1 MVENEENQIAVL
13 NNPKLPNN
21 LSYITNTKDVYV
33 NLFKITL
40 KKNLT
45 LYEYPFKITPEID
58 KANELL
64 KNKIFK
70 RGYKKFRAV
79 YDECFQSGDF
89 IYSMKEVKEQN
100 SFKVTLYMGEKYEY
114 TVDVLPFQ
122 QQTVIELSNVEND
135 PKTKQSIELM
145 IKDILHSNPN
155 LDFYR
160 NLFVN
165 HKDKKTISVDK
176 IQVNF
181 YPGFTTSFMLTEK
194 GSFLNVTLKNKIL
207 STETILDY
215 LNKEHYKDTKNQKRI
230 KENLIGRS
238 FKVSYAKRNY
248 IINDITFEK
257 TVGKTEFKYD
267 GKNIKLFNYYK
278 KAYNIEIKNLDQ
290 PLIIVIRKD
299 PQDNETSLYFVP
311 ELCHL
316 GGLDDSAIKNGKFMK
331 ELAMYTKLIPAER
344 VKKTNQFLDLLE
356 SSEKKTGKDGKLLS
370 SAKDKTEYY
379 GFDIQPVKENF
390 TACYMEQPMLLAGK
404 NKPIKMNEKVFQILN
419 PIQMKDWLF
428 LYEKHNYNDADN
440 FWNNL
445 QKASKGYGIKISEPE
460 WVEMGDRSNN
470 YEDWTETVNDY
481 MKKYKYQFVLFFLDR
496 NDFIYKNLK
505 KHSLSEKGYISQ
517 VVKVFSV
524 RKNTLSVC
532 SKILIQLN
540 NKLGGETYRVD
551 FKKTINKLNIMAV
564 GVDSSHVPGMR
575 TGVGMCA
582 TINNIFTEM
591 YNSEQIIAEKK
602 NKEQLQYCVS
612 KFLEDAVKVYVKK
625 VGSIDGIVIYRQG
638 VSLQQKEFLEEEEKQ
653 IDLFCKKN
661 KIRYYYILV
670 NTKSTYKFFETDKNQ
685 TKFAN
690 PAPGFLM
697 FKEVTNPNLFEFYM
711 QPQQVTGGS
720 ATPTCYNVHCGDL
733 NQPEMIM
740 YLTYGLCQMYANWQG
755 PVRIPNVLKNAEKLS
770 KMTAKYTRSNLHQN
784 LILGQSYL

>member
-1 MVENEENQIAVL
+1 MVETEESQIAVL
-13 NNPKLPNN
+13 GNPNLSKN
-21 LSYITNTKDVYV
+21 LSYITNTKEVYV

-70 RGYKKFRAV
+70 RGYRKFRAV

-89 IYSMKEVKEQN
+89 IYSMKEIKTQN
-100 SFKVTLYMGEKYEY
+100 TFTVILYMGEKYEY

-122 QQTVIELSNVEND
+122 QQTVIDLTNVDKD

-155 LDFYR
+155 LDFYK

-165 HKDKKTISVDK
+165 HNDRKTIKVDK

-215 LNKEHYKDTKNQKRI
+215 LNKERYTDKRNQKKI

-257 TVGKTEFKYD
+257 TVKTMEFPFE
-267 GKNIKLFNYYK
+267 GKNISLFNYYK
-278 KAYNIEIKNLDQ
+278 KHYNITIENLDQ
-290 PLIIVIRKD
+290 PLIMVIRKD
-299 PQDNETSLYFVP
+299 PQDNETTLYFVP

-316 GGLDDSAIKNGKFMK
+316 GGLDDTAIKNGKFMK

-344 VKKTNQFLDLLE
+344 VKKTNQFLNLLE
-356 SSEKKTGKDGKLLS
+356 STEKKKGKDGKSLP
-370 SAKDKTEYY
+370 SAKEKTEYY
-379 GFDIQPVKENF
+379 GFDIEPVKENF
-390 TACYMEQPMLLAGK
+390 TACYMTQPMLIAGK
-404 NKPIKMNEKVFQILN
+404 NKPIKMNDKVFQILK
-419 PIQMKDWLF
+419 PIAMEDWLF

-460 WVEMGDRSNN
+460 WVEMNDRSNN
-470 YEDWTETVNDY
+470 AEDWTETVNDY
-481 MKKYKYQFVLFFLDR
+481 MKKNKYQFVLFFLDR

-517 VVKVFSV
+517 VVKTFSI

-551 FKKTINKLNIMAV
+551 FKKIINKLNIMAV
-564 GVDSSHVPGMR
+564 GVDSSHIPGKR
-575 TGVGMCA
+575 TGVAMTA
-582 TINNIFTEM
+582 TINNNFTEM
-591 YNSEQIIAEKK
+591 YNGEEIIEEK
-602 NKEQLQYCVS
+602 NKEQLQFCVA
-612 KFLEDAVKVYVKK
+612 KFLKDAVKVFVKK

-638 VSLQQKEFLEEEEKQ
+638 VSLQQKDFLENEEKQ
-653 IDLFCKKN
+653 IDLFCKDN

-755 PVRIPNVLKNAEKLS
+755 PVRIPNVIKNAEKLS
-770 KMTAKYTRSNLHQN
+770 KMTAKYTKDTLHQN

>member
-1 MVENEENQIAVL
+1 MVESEETQIAVL
-13 NNPKLPNN
+13 KNPKLPNN

-70 RGYKKFRAV
+70 RGYRKFRAV

-89 IYSMKEVKEQN
+89 IYSMKEIKTQN
-100 SFKVTLYMGEKYEY
+100 TFTVILYMGEKYEY

-122 QQTVIELSNVEND
+122 QQTVIDLTNVDKD

-155 LDFYR
+155 LDFYK

-165 HKDKKTISVDK
+165 HNDKKTIKVDK

-215 LNKEHYKDTKNQKRI
+215 LNKERYTDKRNQKKI

-257 TVGKTEFKYD
+257 TVKTMEFPFE
-267 GKNIKLFNYYK
+267 GKNISLFNYYK
-278 KAYNIEIKNLDQ
+278 KHYNITIENLDQ
-290 PLIIVIRKD
+290 PLIMVIRKD
-299 PQDNETSLYFVP
+299 PQDNETTLYFVP

-316 GGLDDSAIKNGKFMK
+316 GGLDDTAIKNGKFMK

-344 VKKTNQFLDLLE
+344 VKKTNQFLNLLE
-356 SSEKKTGKDGKLLS
+356 STEKKKGKDGKSLP
-370 SAKDKTEYY
+370 SAKEKTEYY
-379 GFDIQPVKENF
+379 GFDIEPVKDNF
-390 TACYMEQPMLLAGK
+390 TACYMTQPMLIAGK
-404 NKPIKMNEKVFQILN
+404 NKPIKMNDKVFQILK
-419 PIQMKDWLF
+419 PIAMEDWLF

-460 WVEMGDRSNN
+460 WVEMNDRSNN
-470 YEDWTETVNDY
+470 AEDWTETVNDY
-481 MKKYKYQFVLFFLDR
+481 MKKNKYQFVLFFLDR

-505 KHSLSEKGYISQ
+505 KHSLSQKGYISQ
-517 VVKVFSV
+517 VVKTFSI

-551 FKKTINKLNIMAV
+551 FKKIINKLNIMAV
-564 GVDSSHVPGMR
+564 GVDSSHIPGKR
-575 TGVGMCA
+575 TGVAMTA
-582 TINNIFTEM
+582 TINNNFTEM
-591 YNSEQIIAEKK
+591 YNGEEIIEEK
-602 NKEQLQYCVS
+602 NKEQLQFCVA
-612 KFLEDAVKVYVKK
+612 KFLKDAVKVFVKK

-638 VSLQQKEFLEEEEKQ
+638 VSLQQKDFLENEEKQ
-653 IDLFCKKN
+653 IDLFCKDN

-755 PVRIPNVLKNAEKLS
+755 PVRIPNVIKNAEKLS
-770 KMTAKYTRSNLHQN
+770 KMTAKYTKDTLHQN

>member
-1 MVENEENQIAVL
+1 MVESEENQIAVL
-13 NNPKLPNN
+13 GNPNLSNN
-21 LSYITNTKDVYV
+21 LSYITNTKEVYV

-70 RGYKKFRAV
+70 RGYRKFRAV

-89 IYSMKEVKEQN
+89 IYSMKEIKTQN
-100 SFKVTLYMGEKYEY
+100 TFTVILYMGEKYEY

-122 QQTVIELSNVEND
+122 QQTVIDLTNVDKD

-155 LDFYR
+155 LDFYK

-165 HKDKKTISVDK
+165 HNDKKTIKVDK

-215 LNKEHYKDTKNQKRI
+215 LNKERYTDKRNQKKI

-257 TVGKTEFKYD
+257 TVKTMEFPFE
-267 GKNIKLFNYYK
+267 GKNISLFNYYK
-278 KAYNIEIKNLDQ
+278 KHYNITIENLDQ
-290 PLIIVIRKD
+290 PLIMVIRKD
-299 PQDNETSLYFVP
+299 PQDNETTLYFVP

-316 GGLDDSAIKNGKFMK
+316 GGLDDTAIKNGKFMK

-344 VKKTNQFLDLLE
+344 VKKTNQFLNLLE
-356 SSEKKTGKDGKLLS
+356 STEKKKGKDGKSLP
-370 SAKDKTEYY
+370 SAKEKTEYY
-379 GFDIQPVKENF
+379 GFDIEPVKENF
-390 TACYMEQPMLLAGK
+390 TACYMTQPMLIAGK
-404 NKPIKMNEKVFQILN
+404 NKPIKMNDKVFQILK
-419 PIQMKDWLF
+419 PIAMEDWLF

-460 WVEMGDRSNN
+460 WVEMNDKSNN
-470 YEDWTETVNDY
+470 AEDWTETVNDY
-481 MKKYKYQFVLFFLDR
+481 MKKNKYQFVLFFLDR

-517 VVKVFSV
+517 VVKTFSI

-551 FKKTINKLNIMAV
+551 FKKIINKLNIMAV
-564 GVDSSHVPGMR
+564 GVDSSHIPGKR
-575 TGVGMCA
+575 TGVAMTA
-582 TINNIFTEM
+582 TINNNFTEM
-591 YNSEQIIAEKK
+591 YNGEEIIEEK
-602 NKEQLQYCVS
+602 NKEQLQFCVA
-612 KFLEDAVKVYVKK
+612 KFLKDAVKVFVKK

-638 VSLQQKEFLEEEEKQ
+638 VSLQQKDFLENEEKQ
-653 IDLFCKKN
+653 IDLFCKDN

-755 PVRIPNVLKNAEKLS
+755 PVRIPNVIKNAEKLS
-770 KMTAKYTRSNLHQN
+770 KMTAKYTKDTLHQN

>member
-1 MVENEENQIAVL
+1 MVESEESQIAVL
-13 NNPKLPNN
+13 GNPNLSNN
-21 LSYITNTKDVYV
+21 LSYITNTKEVYV

-70 RGYKKFRAV
+70 RGYRKFRAV

-89 IYSMKEVKEQN
+89 IYSMKEIKTQN
-100 SFKVTLYMGEKYEY
+100 TFTVILYMGEKYEY

-122 QQTVIELSNVEND
+122 QQTVIDLTNVDKD

-155 LDFYR
+155 LDFYK

-165 HKDKKTISVDK
+165 HNDKKTIKVDK

-215 LNKEHYKDTKNQKRI
+215 LNKERYTDKRNQKKI

-257 TVGKTEFKYD
+257 TVKTMEFPFE
-267 GKNIKLFNYYK
+267 GKNITLFNYYK
-278 KAYNIEIKNLDQ
+278 KHYNITIENLDQ
-290 PLIIVIRKD
+290 PLIMVIRKD
-299 PQDNETSLYFVP
+299 PQDNETTLYFVP

-316 GGLDDSAIKNGKFMK
+316 GGLDDTAIKNGKFMK

-344 VKKTNQFLDLLE
+344 VKKTNQFLNLLE
-356 SSEKKTGKDGKLLS
+356 STEKKKGKDGKSLP
-370 SAKDKTEYY
+370 SAKEKTEYY
-379 GFDIQPVKENF
+379 GFDIEPVKENF
-390 TACYMEQPMLLAGK
+390 TACYMTQPMLIAGK
-404 NKPIKMNEKVFQILN
+404 NKPIKMNDKVFQILK
-419 PIQMKDWLF
+419 PIAMEDWLF

-460 WVEMGDRSNN
+460 WVEMNDRSNN
-470 YEDWTETVNDY
+470 AEDWTETVNDY
-481 MKKYKYQFVLFFLDR
+481 MKKNKYQFVLFFLDR

-505 KHSLSEKGYISQ
+505 KHSLSQKGYISQ
-517 VVKVFSV
+517 VVKTFSI

-551 FKKTINKLNIMAV
+551 FKKIINKLNIMAV
-564 GVDSSHVPGMR
+564 GVDSSHIPGKR
-575 TGVGMCA
+575 TGVAMTA
-582 TINNIFTEM
+582 TINNNFTEM
-591 YNSEQIIAEKK
+591 YNGEEIIEEK
-602 NKEQLQYCVS
+602 NKEQLQFCVA
-612 KFLEDAVKVYVKK
+612 KFLKDAVKVFVKK

-638 VSLQQKEFLEEEEKQ
+638 VSLQQKDFLENEEKQ
-653 IDLFCKKN
+653 IDLFCKDN

-740 YLTYGLCQMYANWQG
+740 YLTYGLCQMYANWQD
-755 PVRIPNVLKNAEKLS
+755 PVRIPNVIKNAEKLS
-770 KMTAKYTRSNLHQN
+770 KMTAKYTKDTLHQN

>member
-1 MVENEENQIAVL
+1 MVESEENQIAVL
-13 NNPKLPNN
+13 GNPNLSNN
-21 LSYITNTKDVYV
+21 LSYITNTKEVYV

-70 RGYKKFRAV
+70 RGYRKFRAV

-89 IYSMKEVKEQN
+89 IYSMKEIKTQN
-100 SFKVTLYMGEKYEY
+100 TFTVILYMGEKYEY

-122 QQTVIELSNVEND
+122 QQTVIDLTNVDKD

-155 LDFYR
+155 LDFYK

-165 HKDKKTISVDK
+165 HNDKKTIKVDK

-215 LNKEHYKDTKNQKRI
+215 LNKERYTDKRNQKKI

-257 TVGKTEFKYD
+257 TVKTMEFPFE
-267 GKNIKLFNYYK
+267 GKNISLFNYYK
-278 KAYNIEIKNLDQ
+278 KHYNITIENLDQ
-290 PLIIVIRKD
+290 PLIMVIRKD
-299 PQDNETSLYFVP
+299 PQDNETTLYFVP

-316 GGLDDSAIKNGKFMK
+316 GGLDDTAIKNGKFMK

-344 VKKTNQFLDLLE
+344 VKKTNQFLNLLE
-356 SSEKKTGKDGKLLS
+356 STEKKKGKDGKSLP
-370 SAKDKTEYY
+370 SAKEKTEYY
-379 GFDIQPVKENF
+379 GFDIEPVKENF
-390 TACYMEQPMLLAGK
+390 TACYMTQPMLIAGK
-404 NKPIKMNEKVFQILN
+404 NKPIKMNDKVFQILK
-419 PIQMKDWLF
+419 PIAMEDWLF

-460 WVEMGDRSNN
+460 WVEMNDRSNN
-470 YEDWTETVNDY
+470 AEDWTETVNDY
-481 MKKYKYQFVLFFLDR
+481 MKKNKYQFVLFFLDR

-505 KHSLSEKGYISQ
+505 KHSLSQKGYISQ
-517 VVKVFSV
+517 VVKTFSI

-551 FKKTINKLNIMAV
+551 FKKIINKLNIMAV
-564 GVDSSHVPGMR
+564 GVDSSHIPGKR
-575 TGVGMCA
+575 TGVAMTA
-582 TINNIFTEM
+582 TINNNFTEM
-591 YNSEQIIAEKK
+591 YNGEEIIEEK
-602 NKEQLQYCVS
+602 NKEQLQFCVA
-612 KFLEDAVKVYVKK
+612 KFLKDAVKVFVKK

-638 VSLQQKEFLEEEEKQ
+638 VSLQQKDFLENEEKQ
-653 IDLFCKKN
+653 IDLFCKDN

-755 PVRIPNVLKNAEKLS
+755 PVRIPNVIKNAEKLS
-770 KMTAKYTRSNLHQN
+770 KMTAKYTKDTLHQN

>member
-1 MVENEENQIAVL
+1 
-13 NNPKLPNN
+13 
-21 LSYITNTKDVYV
+21 
-33 NLFKITL
+33 
-40 KKNLT
+40 
-45 LYEYPFKITPEID
+45 
-58 KANELL
+58 
-64 KNKIFK
+64 
-70 RGYKKFRAV
+70 
-79 YDECFQSGDF
+79 
-89 IYSMKEVKEQN
+89 
-100 SFKVTLYMGEKYEY
+100 
-114 TVDVLPFQ
+114 
-122 QQTVIELSNVEND
+122 
-135 PKTKQSIELM
+135 
-145 IKDILHSNPN
+145 
-155 LDFYR
+155 
-160 NLFVN
+160 
-165 HKDKKTISVDK
+165 
-176 IQVNF
+176 
-181 YPGFTTSFMLTEK
+181 
-194 GSFLNVTLKNKIL
+194 
-207 STETILDY
+207 
-215 LNKEHYKDTKNQKRI
+215 
-230 KENLIGRS
+230 
-238 FKVSYAKRNY
+238 
-248 IINDITFEK
+248 
-257 TVGKTEFKYD
+257 
-267 GKNIKLFNYYK
+267 
-278 KAYNIEIKNLDQ
+278 
-290 PLIIVIRKD
+290 
-299 PQDNETSLYFVP
+299 
-311 ELCHL
+311 
-316 GGLDDSAIKNGKFMK
+316 
-331 ELAMYTKLIPAER
+331 
-344 VKKTNQFLDLLE
+344 
-356 SSEKKTGKDGKLLS
+356 
-370 SAKDKTEYY
+370 
-379 GFDIQPVKENF
+379 
-390 TACYMEQPMLLAGK
+390 
-404 NKPIKMNEKVFQILN
+404 
-419 PIQMKDWLF
+419 MKDWIF
-428 LYEKHNYNDADN
+428 LYEKHNYNDAEN

-445 QKASKGYGIKISEPE
+445 LKASKGYGIQISEPE
-460 WVEMGDRSNN
+460 WVEMNDRSNN
-470 YEDWTETVNDY
+470 FRDWTDTVDDY
-481 MKKYKYQFVLFFLDR
+481 MQKYKYQFVLFFLDR
-496 NDFIYKNLK
+496 NDKIYKDLK

-591 YNSEQIIAEKK
+591 YNSEQIIDEKK

>member
-1 MVENEENQIAVL
+1 MVESEESQIAVL
-13 NNPKLPNN
+13 GNPNLSNN
-21 LSYITNTKDVYV
+21 LSYITNTKEVYV

-70 RGYKKFRAV
+70 RGYRKFRAV

-89 IYSMKEVKEQN
+89 IYSMKEIKTQN
-100 SFKVTLYMGEKYEY
+100 TFTVILYMGEKYEY

-122 QQTVIELSNVEND
+122 QQTVIDLTNVDKD

-155 LDFYR
+155 LDFYK

-165 HKDKKTISVDK
+165 HNDKKTIKVDK

-215 LNKEHYKDTKNQKRI
+215 LNKERYTDKRNQKKI

-257 TVGKTEFKYD
+257 TVKTMEFPFE
-267 GKNIKLFNYYK
+267 GKNISLFNYYK
-278 KAYNIEIKNLDQ
+278 KHYNITIENLDQ
-290 PLIIVIRKD
+290 PLIMVIRKD
-299 PQDNETSLYFVP
+299 PQDNETTLYFVP

-316 GGLDDSAIKNGKFMK
+316 GGLDDTAIKNGKFMK

-344 VKKTNQFLDLLE
+344 VKKTNQFLNLLE
-356 SSEKKTGKDGKLLS
+356 STEKKKGKDGKSLP
-370 SAKDKTEYY
+370 SAKEKTEYY
-379 GFDIQPVKENF
+379 GFDIEPVKENF
-390 TACYMEQPMLLAGK
+390 TACYMTQPMLIAGK
-404 NKPIKMNEKVFQILN
+404 NKPIKMNDKVFQILK
-419 PIQMKDWLF
+419 PIAMEDWLF

-460 WVEMGDRSNN
+460 WVEMNDRSNN
-470 YEDWTETVNDY
+470 AEDWTETVNDY
-481 MKKYKYQFVLFFLDR
+481 MKKNKYQFVLFFLDR

-505 KHSLSEKGYISQ
+505 KHSLSQKGYISQ
-517 VVKVFSV
+517 VVKTFSI

-551 FKKTINKLNIMAV
+551 FKKIINKLNIMAV
-564 GVDSSHVPGMR
+564 GVDSSHIPGKR
-575 TGVGMCA
+575 TGVAMTA
-582 TINNIFTEM
+582 TINNNFTEM
-591 YNSEQIIAEKK
+591 YNGEEIIEEK
-602 NKEQLQYCVS
+602 NKEQLQFCVA
-612 KFLEDAVKVYVKK
+612 KFLKDAVKVFVKK

-638 VSLQQKEFLEEEEKQ
+638 VSLQQKDFLENEEKQ
-653 IDLFCKKN
+653 IDLFCKDN

-755 PVRIPNVLKNAEKLS
+755 PVRIPNVIKNAEKLS
-770 KMTAKYTRSNLHQN
+770 KMTAKYTKDTLHQN

>member
-1 MVENEENQIAVL
+1 MVETEESQIAVL
-13 NNPKLPNN
+13 GNPNLSNN
-21 LSYITNTKDVYV
+21 LSYITNTKEVYV

-70 RGYKKFRAV
+70 RGYRKFRAV

-89 IYSMKEVKEQN
+89 IYSMKEIKTQN
-100 SFKVTLYMGEKYEY
+100 TFTVILYMGEKYEY

-122 QQTVIELSNVEND
+122 QQTVIDLTNVDKD

-155 LDFYR
+155 LDFYK

-165 HKDKKTISVDK
+165 HNDKKTIKVDK

-215 LNKEHYKDTKNQKRI
+215 LNKERYTDKRNQKKI

-257 TVGKTEFKYD
+257 TVKTMEFPFE
-267 GKNIKLFNYYK
+267 GKNISLFNYYK
-278 KAYNIEIKNLDQ
+278 KHYNITIENLDQ
-290 PLIIVIRKD
+290 PLIMVIRKD
-299 PQDNETSLYFVP
+299 PQDNETTLYFVP

-316 GGLDDSAIKNGKFMK
+316 GGLDDTAIKNGKFMK

-356 SSEKKTGKDGKLLS
+356 STEKKKGKDGKSLP
-370 SAKDKTEYY
+370 SAKEKTEYY
-379 GFDIQPVKENF
+379 GFDIEPVKENF
-390 TACYMEQPMLLAGK
+390 TACYMTQPMLIAGK
-404 NKPIKMNEKVFQILN
+404 NKPIKMNDKVFQILK
-419 PIQMKDWLF
+419 PIAMEDWLF

-460 WVEMGDRSNN
+460 WVEMNDRSNN
-470 YEDWTETVNDY
+470 AEDWTETVNDY
-481 MKKYKYQFVLFFLDR
+481 MKKNKYQFVLFFLDR

-505 KHSLSEKGYISQ
+505 KHSLSQKGYISQ
-517 VVKVFSV
+517 VVKTFSI

-551 FKKTINKLNIMAV
+551 FKKIINKLNIMAV
-564 GVDSSHVPGMR
+564 GVDSSHIPGKR
-575 TGVGMCA
+575 TGVAMTA
-582 TINNIFTEM
+582 TINNNFTEM
-591 YNSEQIIAEKK
+591 YNGEEIIEEK
-602 NKEQLQYCVS
+602 NKEQLQFCVA
-612 KFLEDAVKVYVKK
+612 KFLKDAVKVFVKK

-638 VSLQQKEFLEEEEKQ
+638 VSLQQKDFLETEEKH
-653 IDLFCKKN
+653 IDLFCKDN

-755 PVRIPNVLKNAEKLS
+755 PVRIPNVIKNAEKLS
-770 KMTAKYTRSNLHQN
+770 KMTAKYTKDALHQN

>member
-1 MVENEENQIAVL
+1 MVEEEQQQIAVL
-13 NNPKLPNN
+13 GNPNLPNN

-70 RGYKKFRAV
+70 RGYRKFRAV

-89 IYSMKEVKEQN
+89 IYSMKEIKTQN
-100 SFKVTLYMGEKYEY
+100 SFTVVLYMGEKYEY

-122 QQTVIELSNVEND
+122 QQTVIDLSNVEKD

-155 LDFYR
+155 LDFYK

-165 HKDKKTISVDK
+165 HNDRKTIKVDK

-215 LNKEHYKDTKNQKRI
+215 LNNERYKDSRNQKKIR
-230 KENLIGRS
+230 ENLVGRS

-257 TVGKTEFKYD
+257 TARTMEFPYEGKKISL
-267 GKNIKLFNYYK
+267 NNYYK
-278 KAYNIEIKNLDQ
+278 KHYNITIQNLDQ
-290 PLIIVIRKD
+290 PLIMVIRKD
-299 PQDNETSLYFVP
+299 PQDNETTLYFVP

-331 ELAMYTKLIPAER
+331 ELAMYTKLVPAER
-344 VKKTNQFLDLLE
+344 VKKTNQFLNLLE
-356 SSEKKTGKDGKLLS
+356 STEKKKGKDGKSLP
-370 SAKDKTEYY
+370 SAKEKTEYY
-379 GFDIQPVKENF
+379 GFDIEPVKENF
-390 TACYMEQPMLLAGK
+390 TACYMTQPMLIAGK
-404 NKPIKMNEKVFQILN
+404 NKPIKMNDKVFQILK
-419 PIQMKDWLF
+419 PIAMEDWLF

-445 QKASKGYGIKISEPE
+445 QKASKGYGIKINEPE
-460 WVEMGDRSNN
+460 WVEMNDRSNN
-470 YEDWTETVNDY
+470 SEDWTETVNDY
-481 MKKYKYQFVLFFLDR
+481 MKKNKYQFVLFFLDR
-496 NDFIYKNLK
+496 NDFLYKNLK

-517 VVKVFSV
+517 VVKTFSI

-551 FKKTINKLNIMAV
+551 FKKILNKLNIMAV
-564 GVDSSHVPGMR
+564 GVDSSHIPGKR
-575 TGVGMCA
+575 TGVAMTA
-582 TINNIFTEM
+582 TINNSFTEM
-591 YNSEQIIAEKK
+591 YNSEEIIEEK
-602 NKEQLQYCVS
+602 NKEQLQYCVA
-612 KFLEDAVKVYVKK
+612 KLLKDAVKVFVKK

-638 VSLQQKEFLEEEEKQ
+638 VSLQQKDFLEREETQ
-653 IDLFCKKN
+653 IDLFCKDN

-670 NTKSTYKFFETDKNQ
+670 NTKSTYKFFETDKGQ

-711 QPQQVTGGS
+711 KPQQVTGGS

-733 NQPEMIM
+733 NQPEMNM

-755 PVRIPNVLKNAEKLS
+755 PVRIPNVIKNAEKLS
-770 KMTAKYTRSNLHQN
+770 KMTAKYTKDALHPN

>member
-1 MVENEENQIAVL
+1 MVESEENKIAVL
-13 NNPKLPNN
+13 GNPNLSNN
-21 LSYITNTKDVYV
+21 LSYITNTKEVYV

-70 RGYKKFRAV
+70 RGYRKFRAV

-89 IYSMKEVKEQN
+89 IYSMKEIKTQN
-100 SFKVTLYMGEKYEY
+100 TFTVILYMGEKYEY

-122 QQTVIELSNVEND
+122 QQTVIDLTNVDKD

-155 LDFYR
+155 LDFYK

-165 HKDKKTISVDK
+165 HNDKKTIKVDK

-215 LNKEHYKDTKNQKRI
+215 LNKERYTDKRNQKKI

-257 TVGKTEFKYD
+257 TVKTMEFPFE
-267 GKNIKLFNYYK
+267 GKNISLFNYYK
-278 KAYNIEIKNLDQ
+278 KHYNITIENLDQ
-290 PLIIVIRKD
+290 PLIMVIRKD
-299 PQDNETSLYFVP
+299 PQDNETTLYFVP

-316 GGLDDSAIKNGKFMK
+316 GGLDDTAIKNGKFMK

-344 VKKTNQFLDLLE
+344 VKKTNQFLNLLE
-356 SSEKKTGKDGKLLS
+356 STEKKKGKDGKSLP
-370 SAKDKTEYY
+370 SAKEKTEYY
-379 GFDIQPVKENF
+379 GFDIEPVKDNF
-390 TACYMEQPMLLAGK
+390 TACYMTQPMLIAGK
-404 NKPIKMNEKVFQILN
+404 NKPIKMNDKVFQILK
-419 PIQMKDWLF
+419 PIAMEDWLF

-460 WVEMGDRSNN
+460 WVEMNDKSNN
-470 YEDWTETVNDY
+470 AEDWTETVNDY
-481 MKKYKYQFVLFFLDR
+481 MKKNKYQFVLFFLDR

-505 KHSLSEKGYISQ
+505 KHSLSQKGYISQ
-517 VVKVFSV
+517 VVKTFSI

-551 FKKTINKLNIMAV
+551 FKKIINKLNIMAV
-564 GVDSSHVPGMR
+564 GVDSSHIPGKR
-575 TGVGMCA
+575 TGVAMTA
-582 TINNIFTEM
+582 TINNNFTEM
-591 YNSEQIIAEKK
+591 YNGEEIIEEK
-602 NKEQLQYCVS
+602 NKEQLQFCVA
-612 KFLEDAVKVYVKK
+612 KFLKDAVKVFVKK

-638 VSLQQKEFLEEEEKQ
+638 VSLQQKDFLENEEKQ
-653 IDLFCKKN
+653 IDLFCKDN

-755 PVRIPNVLKNAEKLS
+755 PVRIPNVIKNAEKLS
-770 KMTAKYTRSNLHQN
+770 KMTAKYTKDALHQN

>member
-1 MVENEENQIAVL
+1 MVESEENKIAVL
-13 NNPKLPNN
+13 GNPNLSNN
-21 LSYITNTKDVYV
+21 LSYITNTKEVYV

-70 RGYKKFRAV
+70 RGYRKFRAV

-89 IYSMKEVKEQN
+89 IYSMKEIKTQN
-100 SFKVTLYMGEKYEY
+100 TFTVILYMGEKYEY

-122 QQTVIELSNVEND
+122 QQTVIDLTNVDKD

-155 LDFYR
+155 LDFYK

-165 HKDKKTISVDK
+165 HNDKKTIKVDK

-215 LNKEHYKDTKNQKRI
+215 LNKERYTDKRNQKKI

-257 TVGKTEFKYD
+257 TVKTMEFPFE
-267 GKNIKLFNYYK
+267 GKNISLFNYYK
-278 KAYNIEIKNLDQ
+278 KHYNITIENLDQ
-290 PLIIVIRKD
+290 PLIMVIRKD
-299 PQDNETSLYFVP
+299 PQDNETTLYFVP

-316 GGLDDSAIKNGKFMK
+316 GGLDDTAIKNGKFMK

-344 VKKTNQFLDLLE
+344 VKKTNQFLNLLE
-356 SSEKKTGKDGKLLS
+356 STEKKKGKDGKSLP
-370 SAKDKTEYY
+370 SAKEKTEYY
-379 GFDIQPVKENF
+379 GFDIEPVKENF
-390 TACYMEQPMLLAGK
+390 TACYMTQPMLIAGK
-404 NKPIKMNEKVFQILN
+404 NKPIKMNDKVFQILK
-419 PIQMKDWLF
+419 PIAMEDWLF

-460 WVEMGDRSNN
+460 WVEMNDKSNN
-470 YEDWTETVNDY
+470 AEDWTETVNDY
-481 MKKYKYQFVLFFLDR
+481 MKKNKYQFVLFFLDR

-505 KHSLSEKGYISQ
+505 KHSLSQKGYISQ
-517 VVKVFSV
+517 VVKTFSI

-551 FKKTINKLNIMAV
+551 FKKIINKLNIMAV
-564 GVDSSHVPGMR
+564 GVDSSHIPGKR
-575 TGVGMCA
+575 TGVAMTA
-582 TINNIFTEM
+582 TINNNFTEM
-591 YNSEQIIAEKK
+591 YNGEEIIEEK
-602 NKEQLQYCVS
+602 NKEQLQFCVA
-612 KFLEDAVKVYVKK
+612 KFLKDAVKVFVKK

-638 VSLQQKEFLEEEEKQ
+638 VSLQQKDFLENEEKQ
-653 IDLFCKKN
+653 IDLFCKDN

-755 PVRIPNVLKNAEKLS
+755 PVRIPNVIKNAEKLS
-770 KMTAKYTRSNLHQN
+770 KMTAKYTKDTLHQN

>member
-1 MVENEENQIAVL
+1 MVESEENQIAVL
-13 NNPKLPNN
+13 GNPNLSNN
-21 LSYITNTKDVYV
+21 LSYITNTKEVYV

-70 RGYKKFRAV
+70 RGYRKFRAV

-89 IYSMKEVKEQN
+89 IYSMKEIKTQN
-100 SFKVTLYMGEKYEY
+100 TFTVILYMGEKYEY

-122 QQTVIELSNVEND
+122 QQTVIDLTNVEKD

-155 LDFYR
+155 LDFYK

-165 HKDKKTISVDK
+165 HNDKKTIKVDK

-215 LNKEHYKDTKNQKRI
+215 LNKERYTDKRNQKKI

-257 TVGKTEFKYD
+257 TVKTMEFPFE
-267 GKNIKLFNYYK
+267 GKNISLFNYYK
-278 KAYNIEIKNLDQ
+278 KHYNITIENLDQ
-290 PLIIVIRKD
+290 PLIMVIRKD
-299 PQDNETSLYFVP
+299 PQDNETTLYFVP

-316 GGLDDSAIKNGKFMK
+316 GGLDDTAIKNGKFMK

-356 SSEKKTGKDGKLLS
+356 STEKKKGKDGKSLP
-370 SAKDKTEYY
+370 SAKEKTEYY
-379 GFDIQPVKENF
+379 GFDIEPVKDNF
-390 TACYMEQPMLLAGK
+390 TACYMTQPMLIAGK
-404 NKPIKMNEKVFQILN
+404 NKPIKMNDKVFQILK
-419 PIQMKDWLF
+419 PIAMEDWLF

-460 WVEMGDRSNN
+460 WVEMNDKSNN
-470 YEDWTETVNDY
+470 AEDWTETVNDY
-481 MKKYKYQFVLFFLDR
+481 MKKNKYQFVLFFLDR

-505 KHSLSEKGYISQ
+505 KHSLSQKGYISQ
-517 VVKVFSV
+517 VVKTFSI

-551 FKKTINKLNIMAV
+551 FKKIINKLNIMAV
-564 GVDSSHVPGMR
+564 GVDSSHIPGKR
-575 TGVGMCA
+575 TGVAMTA
-582 TINNIFTEM
+582 TINNNFTEM
-591 YNSEQIIAEKK
+591 YNGEEIIEEK
-602 NKEQLQYCVS
+602 NKEQLQFCVA
-612 KFLEDAVKVYVKK
+612 KFLKDAVKVFVKK

-638 VSLQQKEFLEEEEKQ
+638 VSLQQKDFLETEEKH
-653 IDLFCKKN
+653 IDLFCKDN

-755 PVRIPNVLKNAEKLS
+755 PVRIPNVIKNAEKLS
-770 KMTAKYTRSNLHQN
+770 KMTAKYTKDALHQN

>member
-1 MVENEENQIAVL
+1 MVESEENQIAVL
-13 NNPKLPNN
+13 GNPNLSNN
-21 LSYITNTKDVYV
+21 LSYITNTKEVYV

-70 RGYKKFRAV
+70 RGYRKFRAV

-89 IYSMKEVKEQN
+89 IYSMKEIKTQN
-100 SFKVTLYMGEKYEY
+100 TFTVILYMGEKYEY

-122 QQTVIELSNVEND
+122 QQTVIDLTNVDKD

-155 LDFYR
+155 LDFYK

-165 HKDKKTISVDK
+165 HNDKKTIKVDK

-215 LNKEHYKDTKNQKRI
+215 LNKERYTDKRNQKKI

-257 TVGKTEFKYD
+257 TVKTMEFPFE
-267 GKNIKLFNYYK
+267 GKNISLFNYYK
-278 KAYNIEIKNLDQ
+278 KHYNITIENLDQ
-290 PLIIVIRKD
+290 PLIMVIRKD
-299 PQDNETSLYFVP
+299 PQDNETTLYFVP

-316 GGLDDSAIKNGKFMK
+316 GGLDDTAIKNGKFMK

-344 VKKTNQFLDLLE
+344 VKKTNQFLNLLE
-356 SSEKKTGKDGKLLS
+356 STEKKKGKDGKSLP
-370 SAKDKTEYY
+370 SAKEKTEYY
-379 GFDIQPVKENF
+379 GFDIEPVKDNF
-390 TACYMEQPMLLAGK
+390 TACYMTQPMLIAGK
-404 NKPIKMNEKVFQILN
+404 NKPIKMNDKVFQILK
-419 PIQMKDWLF
+419 PIAMEDWLF

-460 WVEMGDRSNN
+460 WVEMNDRSNN
-470 YEDWTETVNDY
+470 AEDWTETVNDY
-481 MKKYKYQFVLFFLDR
+481 MKKNKYQFVLFFLDR

-505 KHSLSEKGYISQ
+505 KHSLSQKGYISQ
-517 VVKVFSV
+517 VVKTFSI

-551 FKKTINKLNIMAV
+551 FKKIINKLNIMAV
-564 GVDSSHVPGMR
+564 GVDSSHIPGKR
-575 TGVGMCA
+575 TGVAMTA
-582 TINNIFTEM
+582 TINNNFTEM
-591 YNSEQIIAEKK
+591 YNGEEIIEEK
-602 NKEQLQYCVS
+602 NKEQLQFCVA
-612 KFLEDAVKVYVKK
+612 KFLKDAVKVFVKK

-638 VSLQQKEFLEEEEKQ
+638 VSLQQKDFLENEEKQ
-653 IDLFCKKN
+653 IDLFCKDN

-755 PVRIPNVLKNAEKLS
+755 PVRIPNVIKNAEKLS
-770 KMTAKYTRSNLHQN
+770 KMTAKYTKDTLHQN

>member
-1 MVENEENQIAVL
+1 MVESEESQIAVL
-13 NNPKLPNN
+13 GNPNLSNN
-21 LSYITNTKDVYV
+21 LSYITNTKEVYV

-70 RGYKKFRAV
+70 RGYRKFRAV

-89 IYSMKEVKEQN
+89 IYSMKEIKTQN
-100 SFKVTLYMGEKYEY
+100 TFTVILYMGEKYEY

-122 QQTVIELSNVEND
+122 QQTVIDLTNVDKD

-155 LDFYR
+155 LDFYK

-165 HKDKKTISVDK
+165 HNDKKTIKVDK

-215 LNKEHYKDTKNQKRI
+215 LNKERYTDKRNQKKI

-257 TVGKTEFKYD
+257 TVKTMEFPFE
-267 GKNIKLFNYYK
+267 GKNISLFNYYK
-278 KAYNIEIKNLDQ
+278 KHYNITIENLDQ
-290 PLIIVIRKD
+290 PLIMVIRKD
-299 PQDNETSLYFVP
+299 PQDNETTLYFVP

-316 GGLDDSAIKNGKFMK
+316 GGLDDTAIKNGKFMK

-344 VKKTNQFLDLLE
+344 VKKTNQFLNLLE
-356 SSEKKTGKDGKLLS
+356 STEKKKGKDGKSLP
-370 SAKDKTEYY
+370 SAKEKTEYY
-379 GFDIQPVKENF
+379 GFDIEPVKENF
-390 TACYMEQPMLLAGK
+390 NACYMTQPMLIAGK
-404 NKPIKMNEKVFQILN
+404 NKPIKMNDKVFQILK
-419 PIQMKDWLF
+419 PIAMEDWLF

-460 WVEMGDRSNN
+460 WVEMNDRSNN
-470 YEDWTETVNDY
+470 AEDWTETVNDY
-481 MKKYKYQFVLFFLDR
+481 MKKNKYQFVLFFLDR

-505 KHSLSEKGYISQ
+505 KHSLSQKGYISQ
-517 VVKVFSV
+517 VVKTFSI

-551 FKKTINKLNIMAV
+551 FKKIINKLNIMAV
-564 GVDSSHVPGMR
+564 GVDSSHIPGKR
-575 TGVGMCA
+575 TGVAMTA
-582 TINNIFTEM
+582 TINNNFTEM
-591 YNSEQIIAEKK
+591 YNGEEIIEEK
-602 NKEQLQYCVS
+602 NKEQLQFCVA
-612 KFLEDAVKVYVKK
+612 KFLKDAVKVFVKK

-638 VSLQQKEFLEEEEKQ
+638 VSLQQKDFLETEEKH
-653 IDLFCKKN
+653 IDQFCKDN

-755 PVRIPNVLKNAEKLS
+755 PVRIPNVIKNAEKLS
-770 KMTAKYTRSNLHQN
+770 KMTAKYTKDALHQN

>member
-1 MVENEENQIAVL
+1 MVESEENKIAVL
-13 NNPKLPNN
+13 GNPNLSNN
-21 LSYITNTKDVYV
+21 LSYITNTKEVYV

-70 RGYKKFRAV
+70 RGYRKFRAV

-89 IYSMKEVKEQN
+89 IYSMKEIKTQN
-100 SFKVTLYMGEKYEY
+100 TFTVILYMGEKYEY

-122 QQTVIELSNVEND
+122 QQTVIDLTNVDKD

-155 LDFYR
+155 LDFYK

-165 HKDKKTISVDK
+165 HNDRKTIKVDK

-215 LNKEHYKDTKNQKRI
+215 LNKERYTDKRNQKKI

-257 TVGKTEFKYD
+257 TVKTMEFPFE
-267 GKNIKLFNYYK
+267 GKNISLFNYYK
-278 KAYNIEIKNLDQ
+278 KHYNITIENLDQ
-290 PLIIVIRKD
+290 PLIMVIRKD
-299 PQDNETSLYFVP
+299 PQDNETTLYFVP

-316 GGLDDSAIKNGKFMK
+316 GGLDDTAIKNGKFMK

-356 SSEKKTGKDGKLLS
+356 STEKKKGKDGKSLP
-370 SAKDKTEYY
+370 SAKEKTEYY
-379 GFDIQPVKENF
+379 GFDIEPVKDNF
-390 TACYMEQPMLLAGK
+390 TACYMTQPMLIAGK
-404 NKPIKMNEKVFQILN
+404 NKPIKMNDKVFQILK
-419 PIQMKDWLF
+419 PIAMEDWLF

-460 WVEMGDRSNN
+460 WVEMNDRSNN
-470 YEDWTETVNDY
+470 AEDWTETVNDY
-481 MKKYKYQFVLFFLDR
+481 MKKNKYQFVLFFLDR

-505 KHSLSEKGYISQ
+505 KHSLSQKGYISQ
-517 VVKVFSV
+517 VVKTFSI

-551 FKKTINKLNIMAV
+551 FKKIINKLNIMAV
-564 GVDSSHVPGMR
+564 GVDSSHIPGKR
-575 TGVGMCA
+575 TGVAMTA
-582 TINNIFTEM
+582 TINNNFTEM
-591 YNSEQIIAEKK
+591 YNGEEIIEEK
-602 NKEQLQYCVS
+602 NKEQLQFCVA
-612 KFLEDAVKVYVKK
+612 KFLKDAVKVFVKK

-638 VSLQQKEFLEEEEKQ
+638 VSLQQKDFLENEEKQ
-653 IDLFCKKN
+653 IDLFCKDN

-755 PVRIPNVLKNAEKLS
+755 PVRIPNVIKNAEKLS
-770 KMTAKYTRSNLHQN
+770 KMTAKYTKDTLHQN

>member
-1 MVENEENQIAVL
+1 MVEEEKNQIAVL
-13 NNPKLPNN
+13 GNPNLPNN

-70 RGYKKFRAV
+70 RGYRKFRAV

-89 IYSMKEVKEQN
+89 IYSMKEVKTQN
-100 SFKVTLYMGEKYEY
+100 SFTVILYMGEKYEY

-122 QQTVIELSNVEND
+122 QQTVIDLSNVEKD

-155 LDFYR
+155 LDFYK

-165 HKDKKTISVDK
+165 HNDRKTIKVDK

-215 LNKEHYKDTKNQKRI
+215 LNNERYKDSRNQKKIR
-230 KENLIGRS
+230 ENLIGRS

-257 TVGKTEFKYD
+257 TARTMEFPYE
-267 GKNIKLFNYYK
+267 GKNISLSNYYK
-278 KAYNIEIKNLDQ
+278 KHYNITIQNLDQ
-290 PLIIVIRKD
+290 PLIMVIRKEA
-299 PQDNETSLYFVP
+299 QDNETTLYFVP

-331 ELAMYTKLIPAER
+331 ELAMYTKLVPAER
-344 VKKTNQFLDLLE
+344 VKKTNQFLNLLE
-356 SSEKKTGKDGKLLS
+356 STEKKKGKDGKSLP
-370 SAKDKTEYY
+370 SAKEKTEYY
-379 GFDIQPVKENF
+379 GFDIEPVKENF
-390 TACYMEQPMLLAGK
+390 TACYMTQPMLIAGK
-404 NKPIKMNEKVFQILN
+404 NKPIKMNEKVFQILK
-419 PIQMKDWLF
+419 PIAMEDWLF

-445 QKASKGYGIKISEPE
+445 QKASKGYGIKINEPE
-460 WVEMGDRSNN
+460 WVEMNDRSNN
-470 YEDWTETVNDY
+470 AEDWTETVNDY
-481 MKKYKYQFVLFFLDR
+481 MKKNKYQFVLFFLDR
-496 NDFIYKNLK
+496 NDFLYKNLK

-517 VVKVFSV
+517 VVKTFSI

-551 FKKTINKLNIMAV
+551 FKKILNKLNIMAV
-564 GVDSSHVPGMR
+564 GVDSSHIPGKR
-575 TGVGMCA
+575 TGVAMTA
-582 TINNIFTEM
+582 TINNNFTEM
-591 YNSEQIIAEKK
+591 YNSEDIIEEK
-602 NKEQLQYCVS
+602 NKEQLQYCVAN
-612 KFLEDAVKVYVKK
+612 FLKDAVKVFVKK

-638 VSLQQKEFLEEEEKQ
+638 VSLQQKDFLESEEQQ
-653 IDLFCKKN
+653 IDLFCKDN

-755 PVRIPNVLKNAEKLS
+755 PVRIPNVIKNAEKLS
-770 KMTAKYTRSNLHQN
+770 KMTAKYTKDSLHHN

>member
-1 MVENEENQIAVL
+1 MVESEENKIAVL
-13 NNPKLPNN
+13 GNPNLSNN
-21 LSYITNTKDVYV
+21 LSYITNTKEVYV

-70 RGYKKFRAV
+70 RGYRKFRAV

-89 IYSMKEVKEQN
+89 IYSMKEIKTQN
-100 SFKVTLYMGEKYEY
+100 TFTVILYMGEKYEY

-122 QQTVIELSNVEND
+122 QQTVIDLTNVDKD

-155 LDFYR
+155 LDFYK

-165 HKDKKTISVDK
+165 HNDKKTIKVDK

-215 LNKEHYKDTKNQKRI
+215 LNKERYTDKRNQKKI

-257 TVGKTEFKYD
+257 TVKTMEFPFE
-267 GKNIKLFNYYK
+267 GKNISLFNYYK
-278 KAYNIEIKNLDQ
+278 KHYNITIENLDQ
-290 PLIIVIRKD
+290 PLIMVIRKD
-299 PQDNETSLYFVP
+299 PQDNETTLYFVP

-316 GGLDDSAIKNGKFMK
+316 GGLDDTAIKNGKFMK

-344 VKKTNQFLDLLE
+344 VKKTNQFLNLLE
-356 SSEKKTGKDGKLLS
+356 STEKKKGKDGKSLP
-370 SAKDKTEYY
+370 SAKEKTEYY
-379 GFDIQPVKENF
+379 GFDIEPVKENF
-390 TACYMEQPMLLAGK
+390 TACYMTQPMLIAGK
-404 NKPIKMNEKVFQILN
+404 NKPIKMNDKVFQILK
-419 PIQMKDWLF
+419 PIAMEDWLF

-460 WVEMGDRSNN
+460 WVEMNDRSNN
-470 YEDWTETVNDY
+470 AEDWTETVNDY
-481 MKKYKYQFVLFFLDR
+481 MKKNKYQFVLFFLDR

-505 KHSLSEKGYISQ
+505 KHSLSQKGYISQ
-517 VVKVFSV
+517 VVKTFSI

-551 FKKTINKLNIMAV
+551 FKKIINKLNIMAV
-564 GVDSSHVPGMR
+564 GVDSSHIPGKR
-575 TGVGMCA
+575 TGVAMTA
-582 TINNIFTEM
+582 TINNNFTEM
-591 YNSEQIIAEKK
+591 YNGEEIIEEK
-602 NKEQLQYCVS
+602 NKEQLQFCVA
-612 KFLEDAVKVYVKK
+612 KFLKDAVKVFVKK

-638 VSLQQKEFLEEEEKQ
+638 VSLQQKDFLENEEKQ
-653 IDLFCKKN
+653 IDLFCKDN

-755 PVRIPNVLKNAEKLS
+755 PVRIPNVIKNAEKLS
-770 KMTAKYTRSNLHQN
+770 KMTAKYTKDTLHQN